1 MKLAIHWMFLG
12 ILAVTSFAAMAK
24 SDAGIFEY
32 QLKNGLKVVIKPDH
46 RAPVVVQ
53 QVWYRVGSN
62 YEENGLTGISHML
75 EHMMFKGT
83 KTLKPG
89 EFSEKVAKLGGQ
101 ENAFTSSD
109 YTVYYQV
116 VGKQHLAEVMKL
128 EADRMRNLVIKNKN
142 SKKSERLL
150 LKRDAGES
158 KTSQQVNSMSN
169 LMQSL
174 SLIVHLITR
183 LLGG

>member
-62 YEENGLTGISHML
+62 YEENGLTGIHICWS
-75 EHMMFKGT
+75 
-83 KTLKPG
+83 
-89 EFSEKVAKLGGQ
+89 
-101 ENAFTSSD
+101 
-109 YTVYYQV
+109 
-116 VGKQHLAEVMKL
+116 
-128 EADRMRNLVIKNKN
+128 I
-142 SKKSERLL
+142 
-150 LKRDAGES
+150 
-158 KTSQQVNSMSN
+158 
-169 LMQSL
+169 
-174 SLIVHLITR
+174 
-183 LLGG
+183 